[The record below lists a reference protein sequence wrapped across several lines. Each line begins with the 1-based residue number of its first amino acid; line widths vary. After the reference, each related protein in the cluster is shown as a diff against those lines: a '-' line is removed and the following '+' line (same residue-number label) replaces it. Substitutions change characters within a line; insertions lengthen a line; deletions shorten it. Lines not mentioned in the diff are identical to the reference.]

1 MPRYYDVNVRAVVR
15 ATRIDPEATGDIPD
29 WEVYDTDVE
38 ERDRHDLATVAVFRC
53 DQVVRDVEASHPE
66 AAAQSAMLEAT
77 AIRVEGWEIDSVELW
92 VDLDNDDVEL
102 AAQTVVR
109 R

>member
-1 MPRYYDVNVRAVVR
+1 MP
-15 ATRIDPEATGDIPD
+15 
-29 WEVYDTDVE
+29 
-38 ERDRHDLATVAVFRC
+38 
-53 DQVVRDVEASHPE
+53 
-66 AAAQSAMLEAT
+66 EAT
-77 AIRVEGWEIDSVELW
+77 AIKVEGWEIDSVELW